1 MMAKKPKIE
10 LTLEE
15 LQAKKS
21 KRQRGW
27 VRFCAILL
35 AVVLTLGIFGMASK
49 GGPNV
54 VEVYPNVVR
63 AQTKTVVQKQDVP
76 QTESAATET
85 EDEDTPSAPPAAAEE
100 EGSILDT
107 ILGLLGGLDLGSLV
121 GGLDMNGLGIT
132 VANGIQTAKDSLLT
146 LIDQLEAAISGKP
159 TISHDAE
166 EFDFDESVVRGDEAL
181 RAALVEK
188 LNAATAPG
196 VGYTVTRFSAPD
208 YENHPVDV
216 DNGESLTSIGAQTET
231 VNKILLLSG
240 TNLDFVVGAFNGA
253 QLDTNSGNVVPV
265 TYNVAKGKTAAEA
278 VAAAKYDAM
287 YANYGL
293 KQTALTAEDIAI
305 LDADEENGVYVFA
318 LKDVANPNRRAD
330 CGLTRFTD
338 DYLVQNEVAERMQGA
353 SAVTEVSNSPLKLT
367 DLDIK
372 YYSITVSA
380 QFDVQTGHL
389 VSLSYFYTTDAKF
402 TVRTNTVQVNGMS
415 QYLLTANEYT
425 NFYY

>member
-63 AQTKTVVQKQDVP
+63 AQTKTVVQKQDAP
-76 QTESAATET
+76 QTEPADTDT
-85 EDEDTPSAPPAAAEE
+85 EDEDTPSAPSNTSEE
-100 EGSILDT
+100 EGSFLDT
-107 ILGLLGGLDLGSLV
+107 ILGLLGGLDLSGLI

-166 EFDFDESVVRGDEAL
+166 EYDFDESVVRGDEAL

-196 VGYTVTRFSAPD
+196 VGYTVTRFCAPD
-208 YENHPVDV
+208 YDNHPVNAE
-216 DNGESLTSIGAQTET
+216 NGESLTSIGAQTET
-231 VNKILLLSG
+231 VNKILSLSG
-240 TNLDFVVGAFNGA
+240 TNLDFVVGAFNGCNFVNGDV
-253 QLDTNSGNVVPV
+253 QPI

-305 LDADEENGVYVFA
+305 LDADEESGVYVFA

-338 DYLVQNEVAERMQGA
+338 DYLVQNEVAERMKGA
-353 SAVTEVSNSPLKLT
+353 SGVTEASNSPLKLT

-380 QFDVQTGHL
+380 QFDVATGHL
-389 VSLSYFYTTDAKF
+389 VSLSYSYMTDAKF

-415 QYLLTANEYT
+415 RYLITENEYT

>member
-49 GGPNV
+49 GGPNI

-63 AQTKTVVQKQDVP
+63 AQTKTVVQKQDTP
-76 QTESAATET
+76 QTEPADTDT
-85 EDEDTPSAPPAAAEE
+85 EDEDTPSAPSNTSEE
-100 EGSILDT
+100 EGSFLDT
-107 ILGLLGGLDLGSLV
+107 ILGLLGGLDLSGLI

-166 EFDFDESVVRGDEAL
+166 EFDFDASVERGDEAL
-181 RAALVEK
+181 REALVEK

-196 VGYTVTRFSAPD
+196 VGYTVTRICAPD

-216 DNGESLTSIGAQTET
+216 PSGESLTSIGAQTET

-240 TNLDFVVGAFNGA
+240 TNLDIVVGAFNGL
-253 QLDTNSGNVVPV
+253 QYDQNSGDVAPI
-265 TYNVAKGKTAAEA
+265 TYNVAKGKTAEEA

-293 KQTALTAEDIAI
+293 KQTALTADDIAI
-305 LDADEENGVYVFA
+305 LDADAENGFYMFA

-338 DYLVQNEVAERMQGA
+338 DYLVQNEVAERMKNA
-353 SAVTEVSNSPLKLT
+353 SGVTEVSNSPLKLT

-372 YYSITVSA
+372 YYSITVAA
-380 QFDVQTGHL
+380 QFDVDTGHL
-389 VSLSYFYTTDAKF
+389 VSLSYYYMTDAKF
-402 TVRTNTVQVNGMS
+402 TVRTNTVQVAGMS
-415 QYLLTANEYT
+415 PYFITANEYT

>member
-63 AQTKTVVQKQDVP
+63 AQTKTVVQKQDAP
-76 QTESAATET
+76 QSESAATDT

-166 EFDFDESVVRGDEAL
+166 EYDFDESVARGDEAL
-181 RAALVEK
+181 RQSLVEK

-196 VGYTVTRFSAPD
+196 AGYTVTRFSAPD
-208 YENHPVDV
+208 YENHPVNAE
-216 DNGESLTSIGAQTET
+216 NGESLTSIGAQTET

-240 TNLDFVVGAFNGA
+240 TNLDFVVGAFNGCNFVNGDV
-253 QLDTNSGNVVPV
+253 QPI

-305 LDADEENGVYVFA
+305 LEADEESGVYVFA

-338 DYLVQNEVAERMQGA
+338 DYLVQNEVAERMKGA
-353 SAVTEVSNSPLKLT
+353 SGVTEVSNSPLKLT

-389 VSLSYFYTTDAKF
+389 VSLSYYYMTDAKF

-415 QYLLTANEYT
+415 RYLITANEYT

>member
-63 AQTKTVVQKQDVP
+63 AQTKTVVQKQDAP
-76 QTESAATET
+76 QSESAATDT

-107 ILGLLGGLDLGSLV
+107 ILGLLGGLDLGSLI

-166 EFDFDESVVRGDEAL
+166 EYDFDESVARGDEAL
-181 RAALVEK
+181 RQSLVEK

-196 VGYTVTRFSAPD
+196 VGYTVTRICAPD
-208 YENHPVDV
+208 YENYPVDV
-216 DNGESLTSIGAQTET
+216 DAGESLTNIGAQTET

-240 TNLDFVVGAFNGA
+240 VNLDIVVGSVNGL
-253 QLDTNSGNVVPV
+253 QLDKNEGILPL

-305 LDADEENGVYVFA
+305 LDADEESGVYVFA

-353 SAVTEVSNSPLKLT
+353 SGVTEVSNSPLKLT

-380 QFDVQTGHL
+380 QFDVATGHL
-389 VSLSYFYTTDAKF
+389 VSLSYYYMTDAKF

-415 QYLLTANEYT
+415 PYFITANEYT

>member
-63 AQTKTVVQKQDVP
+63 AQTKTVVQKQDAP
-76 QTESAATET
+76 QTESAATDT
-85 EDEDTPSAPPAAAEE
+85 EEEDTPSAPPAAAEE
-100 EGSILDT
+100 EGGLLDT

-132 VANGIQTAKDSLLT
+132 VANGIQSAKDSLLT

-166 EFDFDESVVRGDEAL
+166 EYDFDESVVRGDEAL

-196 VGYTVTRFSAPD
+196 VGYTVTRICVPD
-208 YENHPVDV
+208 YDDHPVNAE
-216 DNGESLTSIGAQTET
+216 NGESLTSIGAQTET

-240 TNLDFVVGAFNGA
+240 TNLDFVVGAFNGCNFVNGDV
-253 QLDTNSGNVVPV
+253 QPI

-293 KQTALTAEDIAI
+293 KQTALTADDIAI
-305 LDADEENGVYVFA
+305 LDADAENGFYMFA

-353 SAVTEVSNSPLKLT
+353 SGVTEVSNSPLKLT

-372 YYSITVSA
+372 YYSINVA
-380 QFDVQTGHL
+380 VQFDVETGHL
-389 VSLSYFYTTDAKF
+389 VSLSYYYMTDAKF
-402 TVRTNTVQVNGMS
+402 TVRTNTVQVTGMS
-415 QYLLTANEYT
+415 PYLLTANEYT

>member
-49 GGPNV
+49 GGPNI

-63 AQTKTVVQKQDVP
+63 AQTKTVVQKQDTP
-76 QTESAATET
+76 QTEPADTE
-85 EDEDTPSAPPAAAEE
+85 EENTPSAPSDTSEE
-100 EGSILDT
+100 EGNFLDT
-107 ILGLLGGLDLGSLV
+107 ILGLLGGLDLSGLI

-132 VANGIQTAKDSLLT
+132 VANGIQSAKDSLLT

-166 EFDFDESVVRGDEAL
+166 EFDFDASVERGDEAL
-181 RAALVEK
+181 RQSLVEK

-196 VGYTVTRFSAPD
+196 VGYTVTRICMPD
-208 YENHPVDV
+208 YDNHPVNV
-216 DNGESLTSIGAQTET
+216 ENGESLTSIGAQTET

-240 TNLDFVVGAFNGA
+240 TNLDFVVGAFNGL
-253 QLDTNSGNVVPV
+253 QYDQNSGDVAMI
-265 TYNVAKGKTAAEA
+265 TYNVAKGKTAEEA

-293 KQTALTAEDIAI
+293 KQTALTADDIAI
-305 LDADEENGVYVFA
+305 LDADAENGFYMFA

-338 DYLVQNEVAERMQGA
+338 DYLVQNEVAERMKNA
-353 SAVTEVSNSPLKLT
+353 SGLTEVSTSPLKLT

-372 YYSITVSA
+372 YYSINVA
-380 QFDVQTGHL
+380 VQFDVETGHL
-389 VSLSYFYTTDAKF
+389 VSLFYSYMTDSKF
-402 TVRTNTVQVNGMS
+402 TVRTNTVQVTGMS
-415 QYLLTANEYT
+415 PYFITMNEYT

>member
-63 AQTKTVVQKQDVP
+63 AQTKTVVQKQDAP
-76 QTESAATET
+76 QTDPSGTDT

-166 EFDFDESVVRGDEAL
+166 EFDFDASVERGDEAL
-181 RAALVEK
+181 REALVEK

-196 VGYTVTRFSAPD
+196 VGYTVTRFCAPD
-208 YENHPVDV
+208 YDNHPVNAE
-216 DNGESLTSIGAQTET
+216 NGESLTSIGAQTET
-231 VNKILLLSG
+231 VNKILSLSG
-240 TNLDFVVGAFNGA
+240 TNLDFVVGAFNGCNFVNGDV
-253 QLDTNSGNVVPV
+253 QPI

-305 LDADEENGVYVFA
+305 LDADEESGVYVFA
-318 LKDVANPNRRAD
+318 LKNVANPNRRAD

-338 DYLVQNEVAERMQGA
+338 DYLVQNEVAERMKGA
-353 SAVTEVSNSPLKLT
+353 SGVTEVSNSPLKLT

-380 QFDVQTGHL
+380 QFDVATGHL
-389 VSLSYFYTTDAKF
+389 VSLSYYYMTDAKF

-415 QYLLTANEYT
+415 RYLITENEYT

>member
-63 AQTKTVVQKQDVP
+63 AQTKTVVQKQDNP
-76 QTESAATET
+76 QTEPADTDT
-85 EDEDTPSAPPAAAEE
+85 EDENTPSAPSNTSEE
-100 EGSILDT
+100 EGSFLDT
-107 ILGLLGGLDLGSLV
+107 ILGLLGGLDLGGLI

-132 VANGIQTAKDSLLT
+132 VATGIQTAKDSLLT

-166 EFDFDESVVRGDEAL
+166 EYDFDESVARGDEAL
-181 RAALVEK
+181 RQSLVEK

-196 VGYTVTRFSAPD
+196 VGYTVTRICAPD
-208 YENHPVDV
+208 YENYPVDV
-216 DNGESLTSIGAQTET
+216 DAGESLTNIGAQTET

-240 TNLDFVVGAFNGA
+240 VNLDIVVGSVNGL
-253 QLDTNSGNVVPV
+253 QLDKNEGILPL

-305 LDADEENGVYVFA
+305 LDADEENGVYVFE

-353 SAVTEVSNSPLKLT
+353 SGVTEVSNSPLKLT

-380 QFDVQTGHL
+380 QFDVATGHL
-389 VSLSYFYTTDAKF
+389 VSLSYYYMTDAKF

-415 QYLLTANEYT
+415 PYFITANEYT

>member
-35 AVVLTLGIFGMASK
+35 AVVLTLGIFGMASQ
-49 GGPNV
+49 GGPNI

-107 ILGLLGGLDLGSLV
+107 ILGLLGGLDLSGLI

-132 VANGIQTAKDSLLT
+132 VANGIQSAKDSLLT

-196 VGYTVTRFSAPD
+196 VGYTVTRFCAPD
-208 YENHPVDV
+208 YDDHPVNAE
-216 DNGESLTSIGAQTET
+216 NGESLTSIGAQTET

-240 TNLDFVVGAFNGA
+240 TNLDFVVGAFNGCNFVNGDV
-253 QLDTNSGNVVPV
+253 QPI
-265 TYNVAKGKTAAEA
+265 TYNVAKGKTAEEA

-293 KQTALTAEDIAI
+293 KQTALTADDIAI
-305 LDADEENGVYVFA
+305 LDADAENGFYMFA

-353 SAVTEVSNSPLKLT
+353 SGVTEVSNSPLKLT

-389 VSLSYFYTTDAKF
+389 VSLSYYYMTDAKF

-415 QYLLTANEYT
+415 PYLLTVNEYT

>member
-1 MMAKKPKIE
+1 MAKKPKIE

-35 AVVLTLGIFGMASK
+35 AVVLTLGIFGMASQ
-49 GGPNV
+49 GGPNI

-63 AQTKTVVQKQDVP
+63 AQTKTVVQKQDTQ
-76 QTESAATET
+76 QTEPADTDT
-85 EDEDTPSAPPAAAEE
+85 EDEDTPSTPSDTSEE
-100 EGSILDT
+100 EGSFLDT
-107 ILGLLGGLDLGSLV
+107 ILGLLGGLDLSGLI
-121 GGLDMNGLGIT
+121 GGLDMNGMGIT
-132 VANGIQTAKDSLLT
+132 VANGIQSAKDSLLT

-166 EFDFDESVVRGDEAL
+166 EFDFDASVERGDEAL
-181 RAALVEK
+181 REALVEK

-196 VGYTVTRFSAPD
+196 VGYTVTRISMPD
-208 YENHPVDV
+208 YENHPVNV
-216 DNGESLTSIGAQTET
+216 ENGESLTSIGAQTET

-240 TNLDFVVGAFNGA
+240 TTLDIVVGAFNGL
-253 QLDTNSGNVVPV
+253 QYDQNSGDVAPI
-265 TYNVAKGKTAAEA
+265 TYNVAKGKTAEEA

-293 KQTALTAEDIAI
+293 KQTALTADDIAI
-305 LDADEENGVYVFA
+305 LEADEENGAYVFA

-338 DYLVQNEVAERMQGA
+338 DYLVQNEVAERMKNA
-353 SAVTEVSNSPLKLT
+353 SGLTEVSTSPLKLT

-372 YYSITVSA
+372 YYSINVA
-380 QFDVQTGHL
+380 VQFDVETGHL
-389 VSLSYFYTTDAKF
+389 VNLAYFYMTDAKF
-402 TVRTNTVQVNGMS
+402 TVRTNTVQVTGMS
-415 QYLLTANEYT
+415 PYFITLNEYT

>member
-1 MMAKKPKIE
+1 MAKKPKIE

-35 AVVLTLGIFGMASK
+35 AVVLTLGIFGMASQ
-49 GGPNV
+49 GGPNI

-63 AQTKTVVQKQDVP
+63 AQTKTVVQKQDTP
-76 QTESAATET
+76 QTEPADTDT
-85 EDEDTPSAPPAAAEE
+85 EDEDTPSAPSDTSE
-100 EGSILDT
+100 EGSFLDT
-107 ILGLLGGLDLGSLV
+107 ILGLLGGLDLSGLI
-121 GGLDMNGLGIT
+121 GGLDMNGMGIT
-132 VANGIQTAKDSLLT
+132 VADGIQSAKDSLLT

-166 EFDFDESVVRGDEAL
+166 EFDFDASVERGDEAL
-181 RAALVEK
+181 REALVEK

-196 VGYTVTRFSAPD
+196 VGYTVTRICAPD
-208 YENHPVDV
+208 YENHPVNAE
-216 DNGESLTSIGAQTET
+216 NGESLTSIGAQTET

-240 TNLDFVVGAFNGA
+240 TNLDFVVGAFNGCNFVNGDVA
-253 QLDTNSGNVVPV
+253 PI
-265 TYNVAKGKTAAEA
+265 TYHVAKGKTAEEA

-293 KQTALTAEDIAI
+293 KQTALSADDIAI
-305 LDADEENGVYVFA
+305 LDADAENGFYMFA

-338 DYLVQNEVAERMQGA
+338 DYLVQNEVAERMKNA
-353 SAVTEVSNSPLKLT
+353 SGLTEVSGSPLKLS

-372 YYSITVSA
+372 YYSITVAA
-380 QFDVQTGHL
+380 QFDVETGHL
-389 VSLSYFYTTDAKF
+389 VSLSYYYMTDAKF
-402 TVRTNTVQVNGMS
+402 TVRTNAVQVTGMS
-415 QYLLTANEYT
+415 PYFITMNEYT

>member
-63 AQTKTVVQKQDVP
+63 AQTKTVVQKQDAP
-76 QTESAATET
+76 QTESAATDT

-166 EFDFDESVVRGDEAL
+166 EYDFDESVARGDEAL
-181 RAALVEK
+181 RQSLVEK

-196 VGYTVTRFSAPD
+196 VGYTVTRFCAPD
-208 YENHPVDV
+208 YENHPVNAE
-216 DNGESLTSIGAQTET
+216 NGESLTSIGAQTET
-231 VNKILLLSG
+231 VNKILSLSG
-240 TNLDFVVGAFNGA
+240 TNLDFVVGAFNGCNFVNGDV
-253 QLDTNSGNVVPV
+253 QPI

-305 LDADEENGVYVFA
+305 LEADEESGVYVFA

-353 SAVTEVSNSPLKLT
+353 SGVTEVSNSPLKLT

-389 VSLSYFYTTDAKF
+389 VSLSYYYMTDAKF

-415 QYLLTANEYT
+415 RYLITENEYT

>member
-63 AQTKTVVQKQDVP
+63 AQTKTVVQKQGPPPLTPDP
-76 QTESAATET
+76 DP
-85 EDEDTPSAPPAAAEE
+85 EDPPPAPPAAAEE

-107 ILGLLGGLDLGSLV
+107 ILGLLGGLDLSGLI

-132 VANGIQTAKDSLLT
+132 VANGIQSAKDSLLT

-159 TISHDAE
+159 TISHDTE
-166 EFDFDESVVRGDEAL
+166 EYDFDESVARGDEAL
-181 RAALVEK
+181 RQSLVEK

-305 LDADEENGVYVFA
+305 LEADEESGVYVFA

-402 TVRTNTVQVNGMS
+402 TVRTNAVQVNGMS

>member
-63 AQTKTVVQKQDVP
+63 AQTKTVVQKQDAP
-76 QTESAATET
+76 QTDPSGTDT
-85 EDEDTPSAPPAAAEE
+85 EDEDTPSTPPAAAEE

-166 EFDFDESVVRGDEAL
+166 EYDFDESVVRGDEAL

-208 YENHPVDV
+208 YENHPVNAE
-216 DNGESLTSIGAQTET
+216 NGESLTSIGAQTET

-240 TNLDFVVGAFNGA
+240 TNLDFVVGAFNGCNFVNGDV
-253 QLDTNSGNVVPV
+253 QPI

-305 LDADEENGVYVFA
+305 LDADEESGVYVFA

-353 SAVTEVSNSPLKLT
+353 SGVTEVSNSPLKLT

-389 VSLSYFYTTDAKF
+389 VSLSYSYMTDAKF

-415 QYLLTANEYT
+415 RYLITENEYT

>member
-49 GGPNV
+49 GGPNI

-63 AQTKTVVQKQDVP
+63 AQTKTVVQKQDTP
-76 QTESAATET
+76 QTEPADTE
-85 EDEDTPSAPPAAAEE
+85 EENTPSTPSDTSEE
-100 EGSILDT
+100 EGNFLDT
-107 ILGLLGGLDLGSLV
+107 ILGLLGGLDLSGLI

-132 VANGIQTAKDSLLT
+132 VANGIQSAKDSLLT

-166 EFDFDESVVRGDEAL
+166 EFDFDASVERGDEAL
-181 RAALVEK
+181 RQSLVEK

-196 VGYTVTRFSAPD
+196 VGYTVTRICVPD
-208 YENHPVDV
+208 YDDHPVNFE
-216 DNGESLTSIGAQTET
+216 NGESLTSIGAQTET

-253 QLDTNSGNVVPV
+253 QLDTNSGDIAPV
-265 TYNVAKGKTAAEA
+265 TYNVAKGKTAEEA

-293 KQTALTAEDIAI
+293 KQTALTADDIAI
-305 LDADEENGVYVFA
+305 LDADAENGFYMFA

-353 SAVTEVSNSPLKLT
+353 SGVTEVSNSPLKLT

-372 YYSITVSA
+372 YYSINVA
-380 QFDVQTGHL
+380 VQFDVETGHL
-389 VSLSYFYTTDAKF
+389 VSLSYYYMTDAKF
-402 TVRTNTVQVNGMS
+402 TVRTNTVQITGMS
-415 QYLLTANEYT
+415 PYFITMSEYT

>member
-35 AVVLTLGIFGMASK
+35 AVVLTLGIFGMASQ
-49 GGPNV
+49 GGPNI

-63 AQTKTVVQKQDVP
+63 AQTKTVVQKQDTP
-76 QTESAATET
+76 QTEPADTDT
-85 EDEDTPSAPPAAAEE
+85 EDEDTPSAPSNTSEE
-100 EGSILDT
+100 EGSFLDT
-107 ILGLLGGLDLGSLV
+107 ILGLLGGLDLSGLI

-132 VANGIQTAKDSLLT
+132 VANGIQSAKDSLLT

-181 RAALVEK
+181 RAALVEN

-196 VGYTVTRFSAPD
+196 VGYTVTRFCAPD
-208 YENHPVDV
+208 YDDHPVNAE
-216 DNGESLTSIGAQTET
+216 NGESLTSIGAQTET

-240 TNLDFVVGAFNGA
+240 TNLDFVVGAFNGCNFVNGDV
-253 QLDTNSGNVVPV
+253 QPI
-265 TYNVAKGKTAAEA
+265 TYNVAKGKTAEEA

-338 DYLVQNEVAERMQGA
+338 DYLVQNEVAERMKGA
-353 SAVTEVSNSPLKLT
+353 SGVTEVSNSPLKLT

-389 VSLSYFYTTDAKF
+389 VSLSYYYMTDAKF
-402 TVRTNTVQVNGMS
+402 TVRTNTVQITGMS
-415 QYLLTANEYT
+415 PYFITMNEYT

>member
-1 MMAKKPKIE
+1 MAKKPKIE

-63 AQTKTVVQKQDVP
+63 AQTKTVVQKQDAP
-76 QTESAATET
+76 QTDPSGTDT
-85 EDEDTPSAPPAAAEE
+85 EDEDTPSTPPAAAEE

-146 LIDQLEAAISGKP
+146 LIDQLESAISGKP

-166 EFDFDESVVRGDEAL
+166 EYDFDESVARGDEAL

-208 YENHPVDV
+208 YENHPVNV
-216 DNGESLTSIGAQTET
+216 ENGESLTSIGAQTET

-240 TNLDFVVGAFNGA
+240 TNLDFVVGAFNGCNFVNGDV
-253 QLDTNSGNVVPV
+253 QPV

-305 LDADEENGVYVFA
+305 LEADEESGVYVFA

-338 DYLVQNEVAERMQGA
+338 DYLVQNEVAERMKGA
-353 SAVTEVSNSPLKLT
+353 SGVTEVSNSPLKLT

-380 QFDVQTGHL
+380 QFDVATGHL
-389 VSLSYFYTTDAKF
+389 VSLSYYYMTDAKF
-402 TVRTNTVQVNGMS
+402 TVRTNTVRVNGMS
-415 QYLLTANEYT
+415 RYLLTENEYT

>member
-49 GGPNV
+49 GGPNI

-63 AQTKTVVQKQDVP
+63 AQTKTVVQKQDTP
-76 QTESAATET
+76 QTEPADTDT
-85 EDEDTPSAPPAAAEE
+85 EDENTPSAPSDTSE

-107 ILGLLGGLDLGSLV
+107 ILGLLGGLDLSGLI

-132 VANGIQTAKDSLLT
+132 VANGIQSAKDSLLT

-166 EFDFDESVVRGDEAL
+166 EFDFDASVERGDEAL
-181 RAALVEK
+181 REALVEK

-196 VGYTVTRFSAPD
+196 VGYTVTRICAPD

-216 DNGESLTSIGAQTET
+216 PSGESLTSIGAQTET

-240 TNLDFVVGAFNGA
+240 TNLDIVVGAFNGL
-253 QLDTNSGNVVPV
+253 QYDQNSGDVAPI
-265 TYNVAKGKTAAEA
+265 TYNVAKGKTAEEA

-293 KQTALTAEDIAI
+293 KQTALTADDIAI
-305 LDADEENGVYVFA
+305 LDADAENGFYMFA

-338 DYLVQNEVAERMQGA
+338 DYLVQNEVAERMKNA
-353 SAVTEVSNSPLKLT
+353 SGVTEVSNSPLKLT

-372 YYSITVSA
+372 YYSITVAA
-380 QFDVQTGHL
+380 QFDVDTGHL
-389 VSLSYFYTTDAKF
+389 VSLSYYYMTDAKF
-402 TVRTNTVQVNGMS
+402 TVRTNTVQVTGMS
-415 QYLLTANEYT
+415 PYFITANEYT

>member
-63 AQTKTVVQKQDVP
+63 AQTKTVVQKQDP
-76 QTESAATET
+76 PLTPDPDP
-85 EDEDTPSAPPAAAEE
+85 EDEDPTTAPPAAAEE
-100 EGSILDT
+100 EGSFLDT
-107 ILGLLGGLDLGSLV
+107 ILGLLGGLDLGGLI

-132 VANGIQTAKDSLLT
+132 VANGIQSAKDSLLT

-159 TISHDAE
+159 TISHDTE
-166 EFDFDESVVRGDEAL
+166 EYDFDESVARGDEAL
-181 RAALVEK
+181 RQSLVEK

-305 LDADEENGVYVFA
+305 LEADEESGVYVFA

-380 QFDVQTGHL
+380 QFDVATGHL
-389 VSLSYFYTTDAKF
+389 VSLSYYYMTDAKF
-402 TVRTNTVQVNGMS
+402 TVRTNAVQVNGMS

>member
-76 QTESAATET
+76 QTESAATDT
-85 EDEDTPSAPPAAAEE
+85 EDEDTPSAPPAATEE

-166 EFDFDESVVRGDEAL
+166 EYDFDESVARGDEAL
-181 RAALVEK
+181 RQSLVEK

-196 VGYTVTRFSAPD
+196 VGYTVTRFCAPD
-208 YENHPVDV
+208 YDNHPVNAE
-216 DNGESLTSIGAQTET
+216 NGESLTSIGAQTET
-231 VNKILLLSG
+231 VNKILSLSG
-240 TNLDFVVGAFNGA
+240 TNLDFVVGVFNGCNFVNGDV
-253 QLDTNSGNVVPV
+253 QPI

-305 LDADEENGVYVFA
+305 LDADEESGVYVFA

-338 DYLVQNEVAERMQGA
+338 DYLVQNEVAERMKGA
-353 SAVTEVSNSPLKLT
+353 SGVTEVSNSPLKLT

-380 QFDVQTGHL
+380 QFDVATGHL
-389 VSLSYFYTTDAKF
+389 VSLSYSYMTDAKF

-415 QYLLTANEYT
+415 RYLITENEYT

>member
-63 AQTKTVVQKQDVP
+63 AQTKTVVQKQDAP
-76 QTESAATET
+76 QTESAATDT

-166 EFDFDESVVRGDEAL
+166 EYDFDESVVRGDEAL

-208 YENHPVDV
+208 YENHPVNAE
-216 DNGESLTSIGAQTET
+216 NGESLTSIGAQTET

-240 TNLDFVVGAFNGA
+240 TNLDFVVGAFNGCNFVNGDV
-253 QLDTNSGNVVPV
+253 QPV

-305 LDADEENGVYVFA
+305 LDADEESGVYVFA

-338 DYLVQNEVAERMQGA
+338 DYLVQNEVAERMKGA
-353 SAVTEVSNSPLKLT
+353 SGVTEVSNSPLKLT

-380 QFDVQTGHL
+380 QFDVATGHL
-389 VSLSYFYTTDAKF
+389 VSLSYSYMTDAKF

-415 QYLLTANEYT
+415 PYLITANEYT

>member
-63 AQTKTVVQKQDVP
+63 AQTKTVVQKQDP
-76 QTESAATET
+76 PLTPDPDP
-85 EDEDTPSAPPAAAEE
+85 EDEDPTTAPPAAAEE
-100 EGSILDT
+100 EGSFLDT
-107 ILGLLGGLDLGSLV
+107 ILGLLGGLDLGGLI

-132 VANGIQTAKDSLLT
+132 VATGIQTAKDSLLT

-159 TISHDAE
+159 TISHDTE
-166 EFDFDESVVRGDEAL
+166 EYDFDESVARGDEAL
-181 RAALVEK
+181 RQSLVEK

-253 QLDTNSGNVVPV
+253 QLDTNSGNVAPV

-305 LDADEENGVYVFA
+305 LDADEESGVYVFA

-389 VSLSYFYTTDAKF
+389 VSLSYSYMTDAKF
-402 TVRTNTVQVNGMS
+402 TVRTNTVQVTGMS
-415 QYLLTANEYT
+415 PYFITANEYT

>member
-63 AQTKTVVQKQDVP
+63 AQTKTVVQKQDAP
-76 QTESAATET
+76 QSESAATDT

-107 ILGLLGGLDLGSLV
+107 ILGLLGGLDLGSLI

-166 EFDFDESVVRGDEAL
+166 EYDFDESVARGDEAL
-181 RAALVEK
+181 RQSLVEK

-196 VGYTVTRFSAPD
+196 VGYTVTRICAPD
-208 YENHPVDV
+208 YENYPVDV
-216 DNGESLTSIGAQTET
+216 DAGESLTNIGAQTET

-240 TNLDFVVGAFNGA
+240 VNLDIVVGSVNGL
-253 QLDTNSGNVVPV
+253 QLDKNEGILPL

-305 LDADEENGVYVFA
+305 LEADEESGVYVFA

-353 SAVTEVSNSPLKLT
+353 SGVTEVSNSPLKLT

-380 QFDVQTGHL
+380 QFDVATGHL

>member
-49 GGPNV
+49 GGPNI

-63 AQTKTVVQKQDVP
+63 AQTKTVVQKQDTP
-76 QTESAATET
+76 QTEPADTDT

-166 EFDFDESVVRGDEAL
+166 EYDFDESVVRGDEAL

-208 YENHPVDV
+208 YENHPVNAE
-216 DNGESLTSIGAQTET
+216 NGESLTSIGAQTET

-240 TNLDFVVGAFNGA
+240 TNLDFVVGAFNGCNFVNGDV
-253 QLDTNSGNVVPV
+253 QPI

-305 LDADEENGVYVFA
+305 LDADEENGVFVFA

-353 SAVTEVSNSPLKLT
+353 SGVTEVSNSPLKLT

-402 TVRTNTVQVNGMS
+402 TVRTNTVQVTGMS
-415 QYLLTANEYT
+415 PYFITANEYT

>member
-63 AQTKTVVQKQDVP
+63 AQTKTVVQKQDAP
-76 QTESAATET
+76 QSESAATDT
-85 EDEDTPSAPPAAAEE
+85 EDENTPSAPSNTSEE
-100 EGSILDT
+100 EGSFLDT
-107 ILGLLGGLDLGSLV
+107 ILGLLGGLDLGGLI

-132 VANGIQTAKDSLLT
+132 VATGIQTAKDSLLT

-166 EFDFDESVVRGDEAL
+166 EYDFDESVVRGDEAL

-196 VGYTVTRFSAPD
+196 VGYTVTRICAPD
-208 YENHPVDV
+208 YENYPVDV
-216 DNGESLTSIGAQTET
+216 DAGESLTNIGAQTET
-231 VNKILLLSG
+231 VNKILLLAG
-240 TNLDFVVGAFNGA
+240 VNLDIVVGSVNGL
-253 QLDTNSGNVVPV
+253 QLDKNEGILPL

-305 LDADEENGVYVFA
+305 LDADEESGVYVFA

-353 SAVTEVSNSPLKLT
+353 SGVTEVSNSPLKLT

-380 QFDVQTGHL
+380 QFDVATGHL
-389 VSLSYFYTTDAKF
+389 VSLSYYYMTDAKF

-415 QYLLTANEYT
+415 PYFITANEYT

>member
-63 AQTKTVVQKQDVP
+63 AQTKTVVQKQDP
-76 QTESAATET
+76 PLTPDPDP
-85 EDEDTPSAPPAAAEE
+85 EDEDPTTAPPAAAEE
-100 EGSILDT
+100 EGSFLDT
-107 ILGLLGGLDLGSLV
+107 ILGLLGGLDLGGLI

-132 VANGIQTAKDSLLT
+132 VATGIQTAKDSLLT

-159 TISHDAE
+159 TISHDTE
-166 EFDFDESVVRGDEAL
+166 EYDFDESVARGDEAL
-181 RAALVEK
+181 RQSLVEK

-305 LDADEENGVYVFA
+305 LEADEESGVYVFA

>member
-63 AQTKTVVQKQDVP
+63 AQTKTVVQKQDTP
-76 QTESAATET
+76 QTEPADTDT
-85 EDEDTPSAPPAAAEE
+85 EDEDTPSAPSNTSEE
-100 EGSILDT
+100 EGSFLDT
-107 ILGLLGGLDLGSLV
+107 ILGLLGGLDLSGLI

-166 EFDFDESVVRGDEAL
+166 EYDFDESVVRGDEAL

-196 VGYTVTRFSAPD
+196 VGYTVTRFCAPD
-208 YENHPVDV
+208 YDNHPVNAE
-216 DNGESLTSIGAQTET
+216 NGESLTSIGAQTET
-231 VNKILLLSG
+231 VNKILSLSG
-240 TNLDFVVGAFNGA
+240 TNLDFVVGAFNGCNFVNGDV
-253 QLDTNSGNVVPV
+253 QPI

-305 LDADEENGVYVFA
+305 LDADEESGVYVFA

-338 DYLVQNEVAERMQGA
+338 DYLVQNEVAERMKGA
-353 SAVTEVSNSPLKLT
+353 SGVTEASNSPLKLT

-380 QFDVQTGHL
+380 QFDVATGHL
-389 VSLSYFYTTDAKF
+389 VSLSYSYMTDAKF

-415 QYLLTANEYT
+415 RYLITENEYT

>member
-63 AQTKTVVQKQDVP
+63 AQTKTVVQKQDTP
-76 QTESAATET
+76 QTEPADTDT
-85 EDEDTPSAPPAAAEE
+85 EDEDTPSAPSDTSEE
-100 EGSILDT
+100 EGSFLDT
-107 ILGLLGGLDLGSLV
+107 ILGLLGGLDLSGLI

-166 EFDFDESVVRGDEAL
+166 EFDFDASVERGDEAL
-181 RAALVEK
+181 REALVEK

-196 VGYTVTRFSAPD
+196 VGYTVTRICYPD
-208 YENHPVDV
+208 YDSVPEDV
-216 DNGESLTSIGAQTET
+216 DAGESLTNIGAQTET
-231 VNKILLLSG
+231 VNKMLLLSG
-240 TNLDFVVGAFNGA
+240 LNLDIVVGSVNGL
-253 QLDTNSGNVVPV
+253 QFDKNEGLLPL
-265 TYNVAKGKTAAEA
+265 TYNVAKGKTAEEA

-293 KQTALTAEDIAI
+293 KQTALTADDIAI
-305 LDADEENGVYVFA
+305 LDADAENGFYMFA

>member
-63 AQTKTVVQKQDVP
+63 AQTKTVVQKQDAP
-76 QTESAATET
+76 QTESAATDT
-85 EDEDTPSAPPAAAEE
+85 EDEGTPSAPPAAAEE

-166 EFDFDESVVRGDEAL
+166 EYDFDASVARGDEAL
-181 RAALVEK
+181 RQSLVEK

-208 YENHPVDV
+208 YENHPVNAE
-216 DNGESLTSIGAQTET
+216 NGESLTSIGAQTET
-231 VNKILLLSG
+231 VNKILSLSG
-240 TNLDFVVGAFNGA
+240 TNLDFVVGAFNGCNFVNGDV
-253 QLDTNSGNVVPV
+253 QPI

-305 LDADEENGVYVFA
+305 LDADEESGVYVFA

-338 DYLVQNEVAERMQGA
+338 DYLVQNEVAERMKGA
-353 SAVTEVSNSPLKLT
+353 SGVTEVSNSPLKLT

-380 QFDVQTGHL
+380 QFDVATGHL
-389 VSLSYFYTTDAKF
+389 VSLSYSYMTDAKF

-415 QYLLTANEYT
+415 RYLITANEYT

>member
-1 MMAKKPKIE
+1 MAKKPKIE

-63 AQTKTVVQKQDVP
+63 AQTKTVVQKQDAP
-76 QTESAATET
+76 QTESAATDT

-166 EFDFDESVVRGDEAL
+166 EYDFDESVVRGDEAL

-196 VGYTVTRFSAPD
+196 VGYTVTRICVPD
-208 YENHPVDV
+208 YDDHPVNAE
-216 DNGESLTSIGAQTET
+216 NGESLTSIGAQTET

-240 TNLDFVVGAFNGA
+240 TNLDFVVGAFNGCNFVNGDV
-253 QLDTNSGNVVPV
+253 QPI
-265 TYNVAKGKTAAEA
+265 TYNVAKGKTAEEA

-293 KQTALTAEDIAI
+293 KQTALTADDIAI
-305 LDADEENGVYVFA
+305 LDADAENGFYMFA

-338 DYLVQNEVAERMQGA
+338 DYLVQNEVAERMKGA
-353 SAVTEVSNSPLKLT
+353 SGVTEVSNSPLKLT

-389 VSLSYFYTTDAKF
+389 VSLSYYYMTDAKF
-402 TVRTNTVQVNGMS
+402 TVRTNTVQITGMS
-415 QYLLTANEYT
+415 PYFITMNEYT

>member
-63 AQTKTVVQKQDVP
+63 AQTKTVVQKQDAP
-76 QTESAATET
+76 QTESAATDT

-166 EFDFDESVVRGDEAL
+166 EYDFDESVVRGDEAL

-208 YENHPVDV
+208 YENHPVNAE
-216 DNGESLTSIGAQTET
+216 NGESLTSIGAQTET

-240 TNLDFVVGAFNGA
+240 TNLDFVVGAFNGCNFVNGDV
-253 QLDTNSGNVVPV
+253 QPI

-305 LDADEENGVYVFA
+305 LEADEESGVYVFA

-338 DYLVQNEVAERMQGA
+338 DYLVQNEVAERMKGA
-353 SAVTEVSNSPLKLT
+353 SGVTEVSNSPLKLT

-389 VSLSYFYTTDAKF
+389 VSLSYYYMTDAKF

-415 QYLLTANEYT
+415 RYLITANEYT

>member
-63 AQTKTVVQKQDVP
+63 AQTKTVVQKQDTP
-76 QTESAATET
+76 QTESAATDT

-100 EGSILDT
+100 EGGLLDT
-107 ILGLLGGLDLGSLV
+107 ILGLLGGLDLGSLI

-166 EFDFDESVVRGDEAL
+166 EYDFDESVARGDEAL
-181 RAALVEK
+181 RQSLVEK

-196 VGYTVTRFSAPD
+196 VGYTVTRFCAPD
-208 YENHPVDV
+208 YENHPVNAE
-216 DNGESLTSIGAQTET
+216 NGESLTSIGAQTET
-231 VNKILLLSG
+231 VNKILSLSG
-240 TNLDFVVGAFNGA
+240 TNLDFVVGAFNGCNFVNGDV
-253 QLDTNSGNVVPV
+253 QPI

-305 LDADEENGVYVFA
+305 LDADEESGVYVFA

-353 SAVTEVSNSPLKLT
+353 SGVTEVSNSPLKLT

-389 VSLSYFYTTDAKF
+389 VSLSYSYMTDAKF

-415 QYLLTANEYT
+415 PYFITMNEYT

>member
-63 AQTKTVVQKQDVP
+63 AQTKTVVQKQDP
-76 QTESAATET
+76 PLTPDPDP
-85 EDEDTPSAPPAAAEE
+85 EDEDPTTAPPAAAEE
-100 EGSILDT
+100 EGSFLDT
-107 ILGLLGGLDLGSLV
+107 ILGLLGGLDLGGLI

-132 VANGIQTAKDSLLT
+132 VANGIQSAKDSLLT

-159 TISHDAE
+159 TISHDTE
-166 EFDFDESVVRGDEAL
+166 EYDFDESVARGDEAL
-181 RAALVEK
+181 RQSLVEK

-305 LDADEENGVYVFA
+305 LEADEESGVYVFA

>member
-1 MMAKKPKIE
+1 MAKKPKIE

-63 AQTKTVVQKQDVP
+63 AQTKTVVQKQGPPPLTPDP
-76 QTESAATET
+76 DP
-85 EDEDTPSAPPAAAEE
+85 EDPPPAPPAAAEE

-107 ILGLLGGLDLGSLV
+107 ILGLLGGLDLSGLI

-132 VANGIQTAKDSLLT
+132 VANGIQSAKDSLLT
-146 LIDQLEAAISGKP
+146 LIDQLEAAIIGKP
-159 TISHDAE
+159 TISHDTE
-166 EFDFDESVVRGDEAL
+166 EYDFDESVARGDEAL
-181 RAALVEK
+181 RQSLVEK

-305 LDADEENGVYVFA
+305 LEADEESGVYVFA